1 MSQGPG
7 QVHSRRCLLPVICML
22 VAGGALFTLLH
33 NGRGSLLLLSFGGL
47 GIVAE
52 AAVKEETSIDRAKRL
67 LVESDAV
74 FFDVD
79 STVVKTE
86 GINLLGNC
94 FGIMKEIENLTTTA
108 MNGNIK
114 FQDAMAQRLE
124 LMAAHGMT
132 KSKLDECVR
141 VEGRP
146 RWTRGVREVV
156 RRMHAAGKHVYLV
169 SGGFKAMIGPVAK
182 KLGIPEK
189 RIFGNTILFDADGNY
204 AGFDQD
210 APTSRSGGKPAVLTA
225 MAQENGY
232 GTMIMIGDGATDMDA
247 RIEGPAAA
255 FIGYGGVTAREKI
268 KKNADWF
275 IYSFSEVLA
284 VLPRS

>member
-1 MSQGPG
+1 
-7 QVHSRRCLLPVICML
+7 
-22 VAGGALFTLLH
+22 LFTLLH
-33 NGRGSLLLLSFGGL
+33 RQPGSLLLVNLGGNA
-47 GIVAE
+47 G
-52 AAVKEETSIDRAKRL
+52 AAVKETKIDRAKRV

-86 GINLLGNC
+86 GINLLGKC
-94 FGIMKEIENLTTTA
+94 FGVMKEIENLTTTA

-124 LMAAHGMT
+124 LMAEHGMT
-132 KSKLDECVR
+132 KSKLDDCVR
-141 VEGRP
+141 YEGRP

-156 RRMHAAGKHVYLV
+156 RRLHATGKHVYLV
-169 SGGFKAMIGPVAK
+169 SGGFKVMIVPVAE
-182 KLGIPEK
+182 KLGIPDK
-189 RIFGNTILFDADGNY
+189 RVFGNTILFDAEGHY
-204 AGFDQD
+204 AGFDRE

-225 MAQENGY
+225 MAKANGY

-247 RIEGPAAA
+247 RTEGPAAA
-255 FIGYGGVTAREKI
+255 FIGFGGVTAREKI
-268 KKNADWF
+268 KQNADWF
-275 IYSFSEVLA
+275 IYSFSELLR